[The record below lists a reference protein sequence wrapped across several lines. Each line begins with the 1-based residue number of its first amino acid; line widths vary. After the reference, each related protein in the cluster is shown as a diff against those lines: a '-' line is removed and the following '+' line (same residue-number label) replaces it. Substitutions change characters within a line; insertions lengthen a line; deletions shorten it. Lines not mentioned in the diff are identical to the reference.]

1 MTLDAQQSPSVKAQ
15 GQPKLCGGGAGC
27 LAMRWLAAPS
37 LVYRSRQRQISARG
51 TYDTEVR
58 HPPAF
63 QATG

>member
-1 MTLDAQQSPSVKAQ
+1 MTFDAQQSPSVKAQ
-15 GQPKLCGGGAGC
+15 CQPKLRGGGAASV
-27 LAMRWLAAPS
+27 AMRWLAAPS

-51 TYDTEVR
+51 TYGTEVR